1 MLTCLQQLAHYAYLS
16 ELKED
21 GHRWARQITFVMLV
35 QPVTFWLSSQTTIR
49 CMGSP
54 FRHEMKKSATYL
66 LCALALLESG
76 CYRPIGPQSVT
87 RDRQLYAGSL
97 SDSWKEQ
104 TLLNIVKM
112 RYVDPP
118 VFVDVGNIVA
128 SYSLVQGI
136 NATGNIHPNGTTADA
151 TIGGFGT
158 YSNTPTITYTP
169 LTGNKFIRS
178 LATPL
183 PPEAVFSGIQSGLP
197 ADVTLFASV
206 VSINGLKNQEATL
219 HGISPADPNFHRM
232 RELARQIQVSGA
244 VRIFVKKEAGEEM
257 VSFASFPTQN
267 ITPQIQADI
276 TEFRRLLGLSATA
289 SEFKI
294 VYGVNASN
302 DQEIAVT
309 TRSIL
314 SLMQTMAAQVEVP
327 DEDLAQKRAFDGFER
342 SRDLPGIVRLMR
354 IHSGKSVSPD
364 AFVAVRYRST
374 WFWIDDD
381 DLESKQVFS
390 LIMMLFTMVDTGPKE
405 NQPVITI
412 PAH

>member
-1 MLTCLQQLAHYAYLS
+1 MNDLS
-16 ELKED
+16 
-21 GHRWARQITFVMLV
+21 
-35 QPVTFWLSSQTTIR
+35 
-49 CMGSP
+49 
-54 FRHEMKKSATYL
+54 KSAVCI
-66 LCALALLESG
+66 LCGIALIENG

-87 RDRQLYAGSL
+87 RDRHLYAGSL

-128 SYSLVQGI
+128 SYSLVQGV
-136 NATGNIHPNGTTADA
+136 NATGNIHPNGATADA

-169 LTGNKFIRS
+169 LTGNKFIRG

-206 VSINGLKNQEATL
+206 TSINGLKNQEATQR
-219 HGISPADPNFHRM
+219 GISPADPHFHRV

-244 VRIFVKKEAGEEM
+244 VRIVAKKEAGEEM
-257 VSFASFPTQN
+257 VSFASFPTEN
-267 ITPQIQADI
+267 ISPEIQADI
-276 TEFRRLLGLSATA
+276 VELRRLLGLNPTA

-294 VYGVNASN
+294 VYAAAASN
-302 DQEIAVT
+302 DREIAVI

-314 SLMQTMAAQVEVP
+314 SLMRTMAAQVEVP
-327 DEDLAQKRAFDGFER
+327 DEDLAQKRAFAGFER
-342 SRDLPGIVRLMR
+342 SKDVPGMVRLIR
-354 IHSGKSVSPD
+354 IHSGKKISPE
-364 AFVAVRYRST
+364 AFVSVKYRDT
-374 WFWIDDD
+374 WFWIDDN
-381 DLESKQVFS
+381 DLDSKEVFS
-390 LIMMLFTMVDTGPKE
+390 LVMMLFTMVDTGPKE
-405 NQPVITI
+405 NQPVVTI

>member
-1 MLTCLQQLAHYAYLS
+1 MLTGLQQLGYYAYLS

-21 GHRWARQITFVMLV
+21 RHRWARQITFVMLV

-158 YSNTPTITYTP
+158 YSNTPQSR
-169 LTGNKFIRS
+169 IRRS
-178 LATPL
+178 PAT
-183 PPEAVFSGIQSGLP
+183 SS
-197 ADVTLFASV
+197 SV
-206 VSINGLKNQEATL
+206 VSVRHYRPRRFSPEFNPGCLPTWPYL
-219 HGISPADPNFHRM
+219 HQWSPSMD
-232 RELARQIQVSGA
+232 
-244 VRIFVKKEAGEEM
+244 
-257 VSFASFPTQN
+257 
-267 ITPQIQADI
+267 
-276 TEFRRLLGLSATA
+276 
-289 SEFKI
+289 
-294 VYGVNASN
+294 
-302 DQEIAVT
+302 
-309 TRSIL
+309 
-314 SLMQTMAAQVEVP
+314 
-327 DEDLAQKRAFDGFER
+327 
-342 SRDLPGIVRLMR
+342 
-354 IHSGKSVSPD
+354 
-364 AFVAVRYRST
+364 
-374 WFWIDDD
+374 
-381 DLESKQVFS
+381 
-390 LIMMLFTMVDTGPKE
+390 
-405 NQPVITI
+405 
-412 PAH
+412 